1 MANLESQVRQG
12 FIEIVDDVIKHPETC
27 VININDEHMFMTFI
41 YKGILYYVETAPY
54 YPLDINHPGVYNYMA
69 YRITD
74 MNKKR
79 QITYYNEWQGVDNL
93 KESESK
99 PGFITGTQNQYID
112 VFMNNYMK
120 TVSFIV
126 GRMGTSKQIES
137 LRYAVLLKTVV
148 WTEDK
153 KVVQI
158 VDSRDNT
165 SFCVDIVHKE
175 IV

>member
-1 MANLESQVRQG
+1 MANLEAQVREG
-12 FIEIVDDVIKHPETC
+12 FIEIVNDVVKHPDIFI
-27 VININDEHMFMTFI
+27 INVNDEYMFMKFI

-54 YPLDINHPGVYNYMA
+54 YPLDINHLGIYNYMA

-74 MNKKR
+74 MNMKR
-79 QITYYNEWQGVDNL
+79 QITYYKEWQGIDNL
-93 KESESK
+93 KESEHK
-99 PGFITGTQNQYID
+99 LRFITGTQNQYID
-112 VFMNNYMK
+112 VYMNNYMK

-126 GRMGTSKQIES
+126 GRTGTSKQIES
-137 LRYAVLLKTVV
+137 LRRAVLLKTAV